1 MSRISEKLIERA
13 IKVMALSA
21 FIVVLLIVLFLL
33 KEGVWT
39 FKWIKPAEFFFGFT
53 WFPTQEPPKVGLVPL
68 LWGSL
73 LVTFGAIIWS
83 APLGIGLAIYIAEIA
98 SSRLRAILK
107 PALEILAGIPSV
119 VFGFFGMVFLGPF
132 LQEVFGIPT
141 GLCAL
146 NASILLGF
154 MALPTIVSL
163 SEDAL
168 SAVPWTLKE
177 ASLALG
183 ATRWQTIKYVS
194 LPVASG
200 GIISAVILG
209 VGRAVGETMTVLMAA
224 GNAPIVSLSFLE
236 PIRTMTATIA
246 LEMAEAPKGSVHYH
260 ALFAIGVVL
269 LLVCMAFNLLADY
282 FQERWRRRI

>member
-1 MSRISEKLIERA
+1 MERA
-13 IKVMALSA
+13 IKAMALSS

-33 KEGVWT
+33 KEGIFT
-39 FKWIKPAEFFFGFT
+39 FKWVKPKEFFLGLT

-68 LWGSL
+68 LWGSI
-73 LVTFGAIIWS
+73 LVTFGAIVWS
-83 APLGIGLAIYIAEIA
+83 APLGVGLAIYLAEIA
-98 SSRLRAILK
+98 SARLRGILK

-200 GIISAVILG
+200 GILSAVILG
-209 VGRAVGETMTVLMAA
+209 VGRAIGETMTVLMAA

-236 PIRTMTATIA
+236 PVRTMTATIA

-269 LLVCMAFNLLADY
+269 LLVSMAFNVLADF
-282 FQERWRRRI
+282 FQERWRKGI

>member
-1 MSRISEKLIERA
+1 MEGA
-13 IKVMALSA
+13 IKTMALSA
-21 FIVVLLIVLFLL
+21 FIVVLLILLFLL

-39 FKWIKPAEFFFGFT
+39 FRWVKPKDFFWGFR
-53 WFPTQEPPKVGLVPL
+53 WFPTQEPPQIGLVPL

-73 LVTFGAIIWS
+73 LVTLGAIIWS
-83 APLGIGLAIYIAEIA
+83 APLGIALAIYIADIA
-98 SSRLRAILK
+98 SSRLRTVLK
-107 PALEILAGIPSV
+107 PTLEILAGIPSV

-132 LQEVFGIPT
+132 LQKAFGIPT

-200 GIISAVILG
+200 GILSAVILG
-209 VGRAVGETMTVLMAA
+209 VGRAIGETMTVLMAA

-236 PIRTMTATIA
+236 PVRTMTATIA

-269 LLVCMAFNLLADY
+269 LFVCMAFNVLADF
-282 FQERWRRRI
+282 FQERWRKRI

>member
-1 MSRISEKLIERA
+1 MSRRIEKFVERA
-13 IKVMALSA
+13 IKLMALSA

-39 FKWIKPAEFFFGFT
+39 FKWINPEEFFFGFT
-53 WFPTQEPPKVGLVPL
+53 WFPTREPPKVGLVPL

-98 SSRLRAILK
+98 SSRLRAVLK

-132 LQEVFGIPT
+132 LQEVFGIRT

-168 SAVPWTLKE
+168 SAVPFTLKE

-200 GIISAVILG
+200 GILSAVILG
-209 VGRAVGETMTVLMAA
+209 VGRAIGETMTVLMAA

-236 PIRTMTATIA
+236 PVRTMTATIA
-246 LEMAEAPKGSVHYH
+246 LEMAEAPKGSIHYH
-260 ALFAIGVVL
+260 VLFAIGVVL
-269 LLVCMAFNLLADY
+269 FFICMAFNVLADF
-282 FQERWRRRI
+282 FQERWRKRI